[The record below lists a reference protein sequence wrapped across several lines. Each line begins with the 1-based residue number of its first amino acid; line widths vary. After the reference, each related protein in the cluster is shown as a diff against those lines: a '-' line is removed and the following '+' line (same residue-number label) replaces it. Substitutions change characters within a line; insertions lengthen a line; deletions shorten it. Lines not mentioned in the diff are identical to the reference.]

1 MTVVINGHRRDLPA
15 DTTLAALVRDFGR
28 DPSQPGTAVARNGDV
43 VPRRQW
49 DSTTVDE
56 GDQIEVVTAVG
67 GG

>member
-1 MTVVINGHRRDLPA
+1 MTVVVNGHERDLPEQ
-15 DTTLAALVRDFGR
+15 TTLAALVRGLGR

-49 DSTTVDE
+49 DSTTVGD